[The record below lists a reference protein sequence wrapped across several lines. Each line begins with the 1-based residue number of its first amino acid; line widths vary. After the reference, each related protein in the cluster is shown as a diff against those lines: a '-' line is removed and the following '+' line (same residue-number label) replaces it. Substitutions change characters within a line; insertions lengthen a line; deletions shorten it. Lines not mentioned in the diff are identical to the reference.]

1 MKTITQL
8 QHEIGEWSKSRGWF
22 PREGALDDPEFKA
35 LFVSSKL
42 ALVHSEVSEAL
53 EAVRE
58 HKYEAYVANSKPEGC
73 ATELADAVIRIL
85 DLAEILGLDLASA
98 IDAKMLYNHT
108 RPFKHG
114 NKAI

>member
-1 MKTITQL
+1 MKTISRL
-8 QHEIGEWSKSRGWF
+8 QREIGEWSKSRGWF
-22 PREGALDDPEFKA
+22 PADGALADPEFKA

-42 ALVHSEVSEAL
+42 ALIHSEVSEAL

-58 HKYEAYVANSKPEGC
+58 HEYEAYIAEGKPEGC

-85 DLAEILGLDLASA
+85 DLAEILGLDLSGA

-108 RPFKHG
+108 RPYKHG
-114 NKAI
+114 GKAI